1 MKRPGEMRLQVS
13 KDTGPGGY
21 FLKKYRSVCVYM
33 AEGEIDAG
41 CGPACTVRLER
52 MPGDQLLGDLK

>member
-21 FLKKYRSVCVYM
+21 FLKRYRNVCVCVHGR
-33 AEGEIDAG
+33 EGEIDAG
-41 CGPACTVRLER
+41 CGPACTGEV
-52 MPGDQLLGDLK
+52 GANAW